1 MNLLQIV
8 QEFCTRTGLPRPV
21 AIATSQDDQN
31 LQYMGLLNEV
41 LDDLSERKAWSALQ
55 MEATFT
61 SLATEDQGALSTLA
75 PFGFV
80 RLQDDLLFNRTSNE
94 VILGPVSPETWQAQK
109 AGMATVSA
117 LSYRIKGGHLFL
129 TPAPAAG
136 QTIAFEYKGDY
147 AVVDNTT
154 TPISGK
160 AYFTRDSDTCLYPD
174 KLLIQ
179 GLRWVWKREKGLRYA
194 EEFRKF
200 EAAVA
205 NFAGSDGGHAP
216 VNLAD
221 GSLPSTGLSVNDR
234 SWPL

>member
-1 MNLLQIV
+1 MNLLQVV

-21 AIATSQDDQN
+21 AVATSQDEQN

-61 SLATEDQGALSTLA
+61 SLAAEDQGALSTLA

-80 RLQDDLLFNRTSNE
+80 SLQDNVMFNRTTNE
-94 VILGPVSPETWQAQK
+94 AILGPVRSELWQSQK
-109 AGMATVSA
+109 AGMSTISSI
-117 LSYRIKGGHLFL
+117 SYRLKGGHLFL
-129 TPAPAAG
+129 IPAPSAG

-147 AVVDNTT
+147 AVVDNVAS
-154 TPISGK
+154 PVAGK

-179 GLRWVWKREKGLRYA
+179 GLRWVWKREKGLRYT

-205 NFAGSDGGHAP
+205 NFAGSDGGNSTIDLAGDGTP
-216 VNLAD
+216 V
-221 GSLPSTGLSVNDR
+221 SGLSASDR
-234 SWPL
+234 NWPL